1 MARTNR
7 PQPGIVLSVLPFL
20 LVTGCTRG
28 PSHSSS
34 RTFEFRYTASL
45 ANLPT
50 HAKQV
55 RIWIPLAKTRENQQV
70 LTRQVRTSSPYDIHE
85 EAVYGNDILYL
96 ALSPPIPQPV
106 DVVVDY
112 AVTVH
117 SGRPLDSRQLFHA
130 SEAVASADESLGS
143 ASPRS
148 PRAEHGTRCEAGRIL
163 SLWSPP
169 GKPGAPLC
177 RPSTSLGTT
186 PRRVWGDIPSEA
198 PPAKAGARVE
208 GSKDELALALR
219 DEPLMVV
226 NEHVTRLAKDATA
239 GRRGE
244 LQKMRAIYDYVIAHM
259 SYDKTV
265 PGWGRGDTLRACLL
279 GKGNCTD
286 FHSLFIS
293 MGRSIGIP
301 ARFVIGASIPQE
313 PAGEI
318 PGYHCW
324 AEFYSPE
331 YGWVPVDASEAWKH
345 PQQRDDYFGTQDPNK
360 LLISAGRNLQLVP
373 AQAGPPVNIFVYPY
387 VEVDGVP
394 FEGATTRFEFT
405 SRKSREAKT

>member
-1 MARTNR
+1 MTRTNR
-7 PQPGIVLSVLPFL
+7 PSRHWGHGLWPWDWGRDVAFNGHTEGATPLGRRGAPQAWGVLSVLPLL
-20 LVTGCTRG
+20 LVAGCTRG
-28 PSHSSS
+28 PGRSSS

-70 LTRQVRTSSPYDIHE
+70 LTRQARTSFPYDIHE
-85 EAVYGNDILYL
+85 EPVYGNDILYL

-130 SEAVASADESLGS
+130 SEAVASADE
-143 ASPRS
+143 
-148 PRAEHGTRCEAGRIL
+148 L
-163 SLWSPP
+163 S
-169 GKPGAPLC
+169 
-177 RPSTSLGTT
+177 
-186 PRRVWGDIPSEA
+186 
-198 PPAKAGARVE
+198 
-208 GSKDELALALR
+208 LALR

-226 NEHVTRLAKDATA
+226 NDHVTRLAKDATA

-244 LQKMRAIYDYVIAHM
+244 LQQARAIYDYVIAHM

-293 MGRSIGIP
+293 MGRSLGIP

-345 PQQRDDYFGTQDPNK
+345 PPQRDDYFGTQDPNK
-360 LLISAGRNLQLVP
+360 LLISAGRNIHLVP

-387 VEVDGVP
+387 VELDGIPFDGV
-394 FEGATTRFEFT
+394 TTRFEFW
-405 SRKSREAKT
+405 SRNTRG